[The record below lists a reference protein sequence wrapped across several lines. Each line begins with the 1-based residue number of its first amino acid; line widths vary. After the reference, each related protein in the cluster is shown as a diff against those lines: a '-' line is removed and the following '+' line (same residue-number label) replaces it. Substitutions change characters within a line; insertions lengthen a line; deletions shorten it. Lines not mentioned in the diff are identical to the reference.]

1 MEMKPTLTMAQRQV
15 LVMTP
20 KLQQAIKI
28 LQMPRLELEQYI
40 SQQMVENITLEETY
54 DDVEEAVEDVEVENK
69 DDEFS
74 NDPPESNVD
83 LETGLPETDSA
94 TKEDLPELD
103 IANED
108 FGDINWK
115 EYFADSS
122 SNTSSNSE
130 WEEPSEEGRRDN
142 LSVVE
147 ESFQDHLLWQLGL
160 SVTTDHDYEIGE
172 SIIGEIND
180 DGCLAADVEDIA
192 KSMGYDVNDVQRV
205 LQIIQGFDPTGVGGR
220 NLEEC
225 LLIQLKQMG
234 LEGTIPYKLIE
245 EGHLKE
251 LGANR
256 YPQIAKSLGVDLDS
270 VREAINVI
278 ASLEPKP
285 GRPFNTVRNE
295 SLNPDVIM
303 EKIDGKYIAVMNDY
317 GPRLGIS
324 PYYKNILNSEN
335 SLQEDTRKFIQTQ
348 FESALWFLESLERRR
363 KTIQKVTEAIF
374 DVQKDFLE
382 KGPESLKPLI
392 LKDIAD
398 VVGISESTVSRV
410 VNKRYVQTPQ
420 GIHELKHFFSSGIST
435 KSGEDASS
443 TSVKEVIKKV
453 IEGENSKKPL
463 SDKDIESILEKK
475 GFKIARRTIAKYREE
490 LNIPPSSKRK
500 QW

>member
-1 MEMKPTLTMAQRQV
+1 MKPTLTMAQKQV

-40 SQQMVENITLEETY
+40 AQQIVENITLEETY
-54 DDVEEAVEDVEVENK
+54 DDAEEVTEDVEIENK
-69 DDEFS
+69 YDES
-74 NDPPESNVD
+74 INDPPESDID

-108 FGDINWK
+108 FGDMDWK
-115 EYFADSS
+115 DYFADSS
-122 SNTSSNSE
+122 SSSTSNSE

-147 ESFQDHLLWQLGL
+147 ESLQDHFLWQLGL

-172 SIIGEIND
+172 AIIGEIND
-180 DGCLAADVEDIA
+180 DGYLTTDVEEIA
-192 KSMGYDVNDVQRV
+192 KSLGYDVNDVQRI
-205 LQIIQGFDPTGVGGR
+205 LQIIQGFDPTGAGAR

-225 LLIQLKQMG
+225 LLIQLKQLG

-245 EGHLKE
+245 GGYLKE
-251 LGANR
+251 LEANR

-295 SLNPDVIM
+295 SINPDVII
-303 EKIDGKYIAVMNDY
+303 EKVDGKYTVVMNDY

-324 PYYKNILNSEN
+324 SYYKNILNSED
-335 SLQEDTRKFIQTQ
+335 SLQEDTRQFIQSRL
-348 FESALWFLESLERRR
+348 ESALWLLESLERRR

-382 KGPESLKPLI
+382 KGTESLKPLI
-392 LKDIAD
+392 LKDVAD
-398 VVGISESTVSRV
+398 VVGVHEATVSRV
-410 VNKRYVQTPQ
+410 VRNRYVQTPQ
-420 GIHELKHFFSSGIST
+420 GIFVLKHFFSSGIST
-435 KSGEDASS
+435 KNGEMASS
-443 TSVKEVIKKV
+443 TSVKEIIKKV
-453 IEGENSKKPL
+453 INGENPKKPL
-463 SDKDIESILEKK
+463 SDKDIGSILGKK